1 MKKSELKQWIITILF
16 RDGDK
21 MKYVINRE
29 HFWQAKEEANEIKA
43 EWSDVKDFSIQEGN
57 VKTSR

>member
-29 HFWQAKEEANEIKA
+29 HVTKSNEIKA
-43 EWSDVKDFSIQEGN
+43 EWSDVKFLN
-57 VKTSR
+57 TRRKC